1 MSEKYL
7 IFGATGSVGSSLAE
21 QLKNSGND
29 IHLIARNENEVKTIA
44 EKLGCTYT
52 VADVLEEG
60 FIEKVKSDIS
70 EIKGIA
76 YCVGSIDLKPLRMV
90 TEADMNK
97 CMKLNLYSAIEAI
110 KGFQESL
117 KKNKG
122 SVVLFSTV
130 AAQRGFTNHTIIA
143 SAKAAVE
150 GLTVTLAAEFAPHI
164 RVNCIA
170 PSLSKSKIAEPM
182 LKNPAIADGIAKAHP
197 LKRLGEGK
205 DSAALAKFLITEE
218 SSWITGQI
226 IAVDGQ
232 GPAAAALAVLC
243 SRHINF
249 PIMTGC
255 AAGVNIVNFAKT
267 ESPFLLWLPM

>member
-29 IHLIARNENEVKTIA
+29 IHLVARNEDEVKVIA
-44 EKLGCTYT
+44 DKLGCSYT
-52 VADVLEEG
+52 VADVLEDG
-60 FIEKVKSDIS
+60 FIEKVKTDIN

-110 KGFQESL
+110 KGYQESL

-150 GLTVTLAAEFAPHI
+150 GLTVTLAAEFAPNI

-182 LKNPAIADGIAKAHP
+182 LKNPAIAEGIAKAHP

-226 IAVDGQ
+226 IAVDG
-232 GPAAAALAVLC
+232 GRSKL
-243 SRHINF
+243 S
-249 PIMTGC
+249 
-255 AAGVNIVNFAKT
+255 
-267 ESPFLLWLPM
+267 

>member
-1 MSEKYL
+1 M
-7 IFGATGSVGSSLAE
+7 
-21 QLKNSGND
+21 
-29 IHLIARNENEVKTIA
+29 
-44 EKLGCTYT
+44 GCSHT
-52 VADVLEEG
+52 VADVLEDG
-60 FIEKVKSDIS
+60 FIEKVKSDIN
-70 EIKGIA
+70 EIKGVA

-170 PSLSKSKIAEPM
+170 PSLSNSKIAEPM
-182 LKNPAIADGIAKAHP
+182 LKNPAIAEGIAKAHP

-218 SSWITGQI
+218 SSLITGQI
-226 IAVDGQ
+226 IGVDG
-232 GPAAAALAVLC
+232 GRSKL
-243 SRHINF
+243 S
-249 PIMTGC
+249 
-255 AAGVNIVNFAKT
+255 
-267 ESPFLLWLPM
+267 